1 MNSKQSTEDI
11 GPLKEAGGKAMN
23 GQGADKETET
33 KIVGEGFDTAV
44 YSFSEINFQEFLLRA

>member
-1 MNSKQSTEDI
+1 
-11 GPLKEAGGKAMN
+11 MN